1 MATLTTVDGLQVS
14 FQPDS
19 VAVLT
24 DHDAGTGVA
33 VTCVYGIT
41 NSDLHIAESVAAF
54 LSRLGITTNFAQLT
68 RPNDS
73 PVWIHGSD
81 VSSIRAP
88 LPDEYI
94 DGVNAV
100 VTTGVLT
107 QGVKETPAAAVAQ
120 INAHGGKL

>member
-73 PVWIHGSD
+73 PVWIHGSA

-88 LPDEYI
+88 LPAEYI

>member
-1 MATLTTVDGLQVS
+1 MATLMTVDRLQFS
-14 FQPDS
+14 FDPDS
-19 VAVLT
+19 VAVVT

-33 VTCVYGIT
+33 VTCVYGIA

-73 PVWIHGSD
+73 PVWIQGKA
-81 VSSIRAP
+81 VSSIRVP

-94 DGVNAV
+94 GSVNAV